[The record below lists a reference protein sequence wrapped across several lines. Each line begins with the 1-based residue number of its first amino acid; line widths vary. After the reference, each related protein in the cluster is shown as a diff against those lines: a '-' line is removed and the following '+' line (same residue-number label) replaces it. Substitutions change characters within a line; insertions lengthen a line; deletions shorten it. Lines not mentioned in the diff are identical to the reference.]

1 MRALLLG
8 DIMGRA
14 GRRALSTW
22 LPQLR
27 DRYATDIVIANGENA
42 AGGYGITRK
51 TANAIFETG
60 VDLITLG
67 NHAFD
72 QAEALMMVDED
83 SRILRP
89 ANYPPRAEM
98 PCRGAVLHQTASGQN
113 VLVIS
118 VMGRIYMDPLDCP
131 FSAVAEQLEQCEL
144 GRDADM
150 IVVEFHGEAT
160 SEKNAMGVFCDG
172 RASIVFGT
180 HTHIPTSDTRILP
193 GGTAYMSDL
202 GMCGDYDSVIGMEK
216 HEPVNRF
223 TTRRRGPRN
232 TPAQG
237 PATLCGML
245 VETDDKTGLSLRAEP
260 VRTGGVLTPH
270 WPDSPEWVLGDGA

>member
-8 DIMGRA
+8 DVMGRA
-14 GRRALSTW
+14 GRRALATW

-27 DRYATDIVIANGENA
+27 DKYAPDIVIANGENA

-72 QAEALMMVDED
+72 QAEAYAMVDAD
-83 SRILRP
+83 PRLLRA

-98 PCRGAVLHQTASGQN
+98 PGRGVVMHRTPDDRN

-118 VMGRIYMDPLDCP
+118 VMGRVYMDPLDCP
-131 FSAVAEQLEQCEL
+131 FSLVGEQLEQCEL

-150 IVVEFHGEAT
+150 IIVEFHGEAT
-160 SEKNAMGVFCDG
+160 SEKNAMGVYCDG
-172 RASIVFGT
+172 RASVVFGT

-193 GGTAYMSDL
+193 DGTAFQSDL

-216 HEPVNRF
+216 HEPVQRF

-232 TPAQG
+232 VPAQG
-237 PATLCGML
+237 PGTLCGLL
-245 VETDDKTGLSLRAEP
+245 VETDDRTGRAKRAEP
-260 VRTGGVLTPH
+260 VRCGGVLASH
-270 WPDSPEWVLGDGA
+270 WPSLESG